1 MEFLPERTCGLAANT
16 DDTLAVRSVRSQFN
30 IKNNIVKIKSFLY
43 ALTVLV
49 LFVEDK
55 HAVIA
60 CSLVFCIGNTKLS
73 SAAEHAVAHDAAHF
87 GRLYLHTVGEHRA
100 IQCNGDLTADSYIGC
115 IGNYLERFFPAH
127 IDITNAKPLGVWML
141 LDTGNSAN
149 INILDPGHFR
159 NYLGDLEASKK
170 HSVCEFLVSYIIINI
185 VFKPFKR

>member
-1 MEFLPERTCGLAANT
+1 MECLSERTCGLTANT
-16 DDTLAVRSVRSQFN
+16 DDALAVRPVRGQFN

-43 ALTVLV
+43 ALTVFV

-127 IDITNAKPLGVWML
+127 INITNAKPLGVWML

>member
-1 MEFLPERTCGLAANT
+1 MECLSERTCGLTANT
-16 DDTLAVRSVRSQFN
+16 DDALAVRPVRGQFN

-43 ALTVLV
+43 ALTVFV

-115 IGNYLERFFPAH
+115 IGNYLKRFFPAH
-127 IDITNAKPLGVWML
+127 INITNAKPLGVWML